1 MNSGTDDLSL
11 KEMEARAAALEQ
23 ELNALRSAIAV
34 RRAQEIVPP
43 ATAGGIPLPP
53 RPQPI
58 TPGYAKPVELPQQG
72 LPHISSTP
80 TTPHGNVPPPQ
91 TPHLVT
97 PAQAPVPAAPAAE
110 EAPVASSL
118 RLCGYLSDGNLWDI
132 AIPFAAIG
140 REGGVSIGR
149 DAAIADIPLP
159 DACVS
164 RRHLR
169 LVLNEQG
176 LAVCDLG
183 STNGTFINSHPL
195 TLRGATYPLN
205 DGDTLTIGT
214 INVRVDMLF

>member
-43 ATAGGIPLPP
+43 ATASGIPLPP

-58 TPGYAKPVELPQQG
+58 VPGDTPPV
-72 LPHISSTP
+72 HTF
-80 TTPHGNVPPPQ
+80 PPPA
-91 TPHLVT
+91 T
-97 PAQAPVPAAPAAE
+97 AE

-132 AIPFAAIG
+132 AIPFSVIG
-140 REGGVSIGR
+140 REGGVTIGR
-149 DAAIADIPLP
+149 DASAADIPLP
-159 DACVS
+159 DAGVS
-164 RRHLR
+164 RCHLC
-169 LVLNEQG
+169 LLLNEQG

-195 TLRGATYPLN
+195 TLRGAAYPLN

-214 INVRVDMLF
+214 LNVRVDMLF